1 MKSFKLLGLVAI
13 LAIFMS
19 TTVFAQG
26 GLILKAEADV
36 SGKLK
41 DSDSDSDVDTKMGFG
56 ISAEF
61 MLSEGKFVYGVG
73 GAYLL
78 PRAFDEE
85 GASDDATMSF
95 IPVYGV
101 VKYNLMQGNLVP
113 QVIGHIGYDF
123 WTASDEF
130 KGSAELAGGI
140 YWAAGAG
147 VEIGQIVVTAM
158 YKVFSGKAE
167 IDGTEVFSG
176 AYNTFTLGAGFA
188 F

>member
-41 DSDSDSDVDTKMGFG
+41 DDNSDSDVDTKMGFG

-85 GASDDATMSF
+85 GADENATFSF
-95 IPVYGV
+95 IPVYGI
-101 VKYNLMQGNLVP
+101 VKFNLMPGELVP

-130 KGSAELAGGI
+130 KGTAELTGGI

-147 VEIGQIVVTAM
+147 LEIGSIVVTAM

-167 IDGTEVFSG
+167 VDGTEVLSG
-176 AYNTFTLGAGFA
+176 TYTTMTLGAGFA

>member
-1 MKSFKLLGLVAI
+1 MKSFKLLGLLAI

-19 TTVFAQG
+19 TTLYAQG
-26 GLILKAEADV
+26 GLILKAEFDM

-41 DSDSDSDVDTKMGFG
+41 DDDSGTDIDSKTGFG

-73 GAYLL
+73 GSYLL
-78 PRAFDEE
+78 AR
-85 GASDDATMSF
+85 GADDFGDDNATFSF
-95 IPVYGV
+95 IPVYGI
-101 VKYNLMQGNLVP
+101 VKFNLMPGELVP

-123 WTASDEF
+123 WTGSDEF
-130 KGSAELAGGI
+130 KGAAELTGGI

-147 VEIGQIVVTAM
+147 LEIGSIVVSAM

-167 IDGTEVFSG
+167 LNGTEILSG
-176 AYNTFTLGAGFA
+176 TYTTMTLGAGFA